1 MYTKGH
7 MAIRQYCWTLLVVTL
22 TAPVVI
28 SAPTAPAAFPL
39 YTSQNTVPA
48 P

>member
-1 MYTKGH
+1 MLICRY
-7 MAIRQYCWTLLVVTL
+7 ACTLFVATL

-28 SAPTAPAAFPL
+28 TAPMAPAASAL

>member
-1 MYTKGH
+1 ML
-7 MAIRQYCWTLLVVTL
+7 IRQYCWTLLVVTL

-28 SAPTAPAAFPL
+28 NALTLPAPSAL

>member
-1 MYTKGH
+1 ML
-7 MAIRQYCWTLLVVTL
+7 ICQYCWTLLVATL

-28 SAPTAPAAFPL
+28 NEVTLPAPSAL

>member
-1 MYTKGH
+1 ML
-7 MAIRQYCWTLLVVTL
+7 IRQYCWTLLIATL

-28 SAPTAPAAFPL
+28 KVPTLPALSAL